1 MLGNITNTLNPNTNT
16 NDNNN
21 SNNSNND
28 KLEMMSQRILTK
40 SYKM

>member
-1 MLGNITNTLNPNTNT
+1 MLGNNTNTLNPNSIPNT
-16 NDNNN
+16 ND
-21 SNNSNND
+21 NSNND